1 MTSRRVLIGLLT
13 LSVASLP
20 IMSCQTIQRGDAT
33 EIVGEVCRVWKP
45 RTYSSRDTQE
55 TQLEIRRNNSAQRA
69 FCRD

>member
-20 IMSCQTIQRGDAT
+20 IMSCQAT
-33 EIVGEVCRVWKP
+33 RSAETSRAIVGEVCRVWKP

-55 TQLEIRRNNSAQRA
+55 SQLEIRRNNVSRDA
-69 FCRD
+69 FCS

>member
-1 MTSRRVLIGLLT
+1 MTSRRVLIWLLT

-20 IMSCQTIQRGDAT
+20 IMSCQTIRSDAS

-55 TQLEIRRNNSAQRA
+55 SQLEIRRNNVSRDA
-69 FCRD
+69 FCS